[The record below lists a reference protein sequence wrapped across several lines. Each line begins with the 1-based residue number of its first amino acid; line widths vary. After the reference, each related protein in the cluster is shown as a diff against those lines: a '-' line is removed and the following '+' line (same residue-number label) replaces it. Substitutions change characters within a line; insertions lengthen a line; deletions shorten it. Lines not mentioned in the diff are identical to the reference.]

1 MLPGKCTGT
10 TAASSFEHCVTPC
23 ISGPAPTTGVQVV
36 VTGNDT
42 GEPTGTATSNVFSL
56 YIVCVD

>member
-1 MLPGKCTGT
+1 MLHT
-10 TAASSFEHCVTPC
+10 TAASSFEHCATLC

-36 VTGNDT
+36 TTGNDT
-42 GEPTGTATSNVFSL
+42 GEPTGTATCNVLSL